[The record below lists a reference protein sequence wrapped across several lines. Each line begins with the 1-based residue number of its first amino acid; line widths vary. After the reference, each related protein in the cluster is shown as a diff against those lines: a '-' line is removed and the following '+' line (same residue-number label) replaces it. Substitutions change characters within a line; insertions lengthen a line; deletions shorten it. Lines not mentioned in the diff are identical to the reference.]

1 MPRNKKLK
9 QKPKMKKFTTRI
21 IALVLLASF
30 ALTSCSVQYRQR
42 HAHHDDHYDHH

>member
-1 MPRNKKLK
+1 
-9 QKPKMKKFTTRI
+9 MKKFTTRI